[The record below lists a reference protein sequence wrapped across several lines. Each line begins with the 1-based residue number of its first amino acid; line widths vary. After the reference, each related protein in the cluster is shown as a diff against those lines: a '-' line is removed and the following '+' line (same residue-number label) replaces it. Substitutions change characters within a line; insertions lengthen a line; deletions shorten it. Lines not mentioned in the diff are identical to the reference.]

1 MFWKLT
7 ALSAASPVESILD
20 KEDFTLEELL
30 DEEDII
36 QECRALN
43 SRLINFLRERAQV
56 EQLLRFIVEES
67 PEDADS
73 KRAFKFPFISSEVLT
88 CEIDVILKTLVEE
101 EELMDLLFSF
111 LEPNRSH
118 SVMLAGYF
126 SKVVICLM
134 LRKTVPLMNYVKAHQ
149 NVFQQLV
156 DLIGITSIMEVLV
169 RLVGADDHVY
179 PNHGDVM
186 QWLAD
191 SNLLEMIVDKLSPSN
206 SLEVHGNAAETLCT
220 IAQNAPSPLATKL
233 SSSSFVARIFGHAFG
248 DPQSKSSL
256 VHTLSVCISLL
267 SPRRSLV
274 SSPFMYSF
282 RGQQIFESPISVNP
296 ETIATMLPRLGD
308 FVALLNVTSDE
319 KVLPTSYGQLR
330 PPLGSQ
336 RLKIV
341 EFIAVLLKTRSE
353 ATGKV
358 LATSGAVR
366 RVLDLFFEYPYNNA
380 LHHQVESILVSCLES
395 KYEEMIDHLLRECD
409 LIGKILK
416 IEKQPILSGDN
427 QTPKWPA
434 AISTFLT
441 VSSVTGL
448 ISFAFMQPT
457 IPAAGKQAPRVG
469 NIGHISRISNKLVQL
484 STNSNSI
491 KTLLEEHNE
500 WGEWEAN
507 TLHDRNT
514 VENVYRWVCGRPTA
528 LHDRTRDSD
537 DDEVHDRD
545 YDLAGLAN
553 NLNQF
558 RYNMQENNG
567 AEEEHGSNDRD
578 EEDVYFDD
586 ESAEVVVSSLRLGD
600 EQANNLFANSN
611 WFTFQGDELGEN
623 TGAGGIPSEEAMEDV
638 SLDETSG
645 NGDEE
650 DCLITESKN
659 PFVATASTSE
669 AVSVDSIPGGI
680 EIDEDVVSDD
690 SSPERVERGDA
701 SSPTAQVKDPFPED
715 DVKMPDVRFPNGS
728 SSSEG
733 EISPRS
739 PPVPS
744 LFEKD
749 VEFVGVEP
757 EGTERAMDQ
766 ALKEGIV
773 GEAGPMKRSSTTASP
788 GKESSDENMQQ
799 EYNDTNYWKIDQE
812 VAVVE

>member
-156 DLIGITSIMEVLV
+156 DLIGITSIMEVLI

-179 PNHGDVM
+179 PNHVDVM

-267 SPRRSLV
+267 SPKRSLV

-296 ETIATMLPRLGD
+296 ETISTMLPRLGD

-319 KVLPTSYGQLR
+319 KVLPTTYGQLR
-330 PPLGSQ
+330 PPLGSH

-353 ATGKV
+353 ATGKE
-358 LATSGAVR
+358 LATSGAIR

-380 LHHQVESILVSCLES
+380 LHHQVESIIVSCLES
-395 KYEEMIDHLLRECD
+395 KNEEIIDHLLRECD

-416 IEKQPILSGDN
+416 IEKQPVLSGDN
-427 QTPKWPA
+427 
-434 AISTFLT
+434 
-441 VSSVTGL
+441 
-448 ISFAFMQPT
+448 QPT

-484 STNSNSI
+484 STNSNPI

-507 TLHDRNT
+507 TLHDRNA

-578 EEDVYFDD
+578 EEDVYFED

-638 SLDETSG
+638 SLNETSG

-650 DCLITESKN
+650 EDSLIAESKN
-659 PFVATASTSE
+659 PFLATASTSE
-669 AVSVDSIPGGI
+669 AVSVDGIHGDI
-680 EIDEDVVSDD
+680 EIDEDVVSDE
-690 SSPERVERGDA
+690 SSPERVA
-701 SSPTAQVKDPFPED
+701 SSPAAQVKDPFPED
-715 DVKMPDVRFPNGS
+715 DVKMPDVRIPNGS

-812 VAVVE
+812 VTVVE

>member
-67 PEDADS
+67 PEDVDS

-88 CEIDVILKTLVEE
+88 CEIDVILKTLVDE
-101 EELMDLLFSF
+101 EELMNLLFSF

-156 DLIGITSIMEVLV
+156 DLIGITSIMEVLI

-179 PNHGDVM
+179 PNHLDVM

-206 SLEVHGNAAETLCT
+206 SLEVHANAAETLCT

-233 SSSSFVARIFGHAFG
+233 SSSSFVARIFGHAFE

-267 SPRRSLV
+267 SPRRSVV

-319 KVLPTSYGQLR
+319 KILPTTYGQLR
-330 PPLGSQ
+330 PPLGSH

-353 ATGKV
+353 ATGKE
-358 LATSGAVR
+358 LASSGAIR
-366 RVLDLFFEYPYNNA
+366 RVLDLFFEFPYNNA
-380 LHHQVESILVSCLES
+380 LHHQVESIIVSCLES
-395 KYEEMIDHLLRECD
+395 KNDVIVDHLLRECD

-416 IEKQPILSGDN
+416 TEKQTILSGD
-427 QTPKWPA
+427 K
-434 AISTFLT
+434 
-441 VSSVTGL
+441 
-448 ISFAFMQPT
+448 QPT
-457 IPAAGKQAPRVG
+457 FAAAGKQAPRVG
-469 NIGHISRISNKLVQL
+469 NVGHITRISNKLVQL
-484 STNSNSI
+484 SNNSNQI
-491 KTLLEEHNE
+491 KTLLEENGE
-500 WGEWEAN
+500 WSEWEAN
-507 TLHDRNT
+507 TLHDRNAL
-514 VENVYRWVCGRPTA
+514 ENVYRWVCGRPTA

-545 YDLAGLAN
+545 YDLVGLE
-553 NLNQF
+553 NQF

-567 AEEEHGSNDRD
+567 VAEEHGSNDRD

-586 ESAEVVVSSLRLGD
+586 ETAEVVISSLRLGD
-600 EQANNLFANSN
+600 EQTNNLFTNSN

-623 TGAGGIPSEEAMEDV
+623 TGTGAIPSEEAMEDV
-638 SLDETSG
+638 SLNETSG
-645 NGDEE
+645 GGDEEDEDE

-659 PFVATASTSE
+659 PFIVSAAATASTSE
-669 AVSVDSIPGGI
+669 AVSVDTDI
-680 EIDEDVVSDD
+680 EIDEDVGSDEL
-690 SSPERVERGDA
+690 SSGWVERGD
-701 SSPTAQVKDPFPED
+701 SSSTATPVTTDPFLED
-715 DVKMPDVRFPNGS
+715 DVKMPDVRIPNGS

-733 EISPRS
+733 EISPKS

-744 LFEKD
+744 LFGKD

-773 GEAGPMKRSSTTASP
+773 GEAGPMKRNPATASP
-788 GKESSDENMQQ
+788 GKESSDDNMQ
-799 EYNDTNYWKIDQE
+799 EYNDTNYWKVDQE
-812 VAVVE
+812 VTVVE

>member
-1 MFWKLT
+1 
-7 ALSAASPVESILD
+7 
-20 KEDFTLEELL
+20 
-30 DEEDII
+30 
-36 QECRALN
+36 
-43 SRLINFLRERAQV
+43 
-56 EQLLRFIVEES
+56 
-67 PEDADS
+67 
-73 KRAFKFPFISSEVLT
+73 
-88 CEIDVILKTLVEE
+88 
-101 EELMDLLFSF
+101 
-111 LEPNRSH
+111 
-118 SVMLAGYF
+118 
-126 SKVVICLM
+126 
-134 LRKTVPLMNYVKAHQ
+134 
-149 NVFQQLV
+149 
-156 DLIGITSIMEVLV
+156 MEVLI

-179 PNHGDVM
+179 PNHVDVM

-248 DPQSKSSL
+248 DPPSKSSL

-319 KVLPTSYGQLR
+319 KVLPTTYGQLR
-330 PPLGSQ
+330 PPLGSH

-358 LATSGAVR
+358 LATSGAIR

-380 LHHQVESILVSCLES
+380 LHHQVESIIVSCLES
-395 KYEEMIDHLLRECD
+395 KNEEMIDHLLRECD
-409 LIGKILK
+409 LIEKILK

-427 QTPKWPA
+427 
-434 AISTFLT
+434 
-441 VSSVTGL
+441 
-448 ISFAFMQPT
+448 QPT

-484 STNSNSI
+484 STNSNPI
-491 KTLLEEHNE
+491 KTLL
-500 WGEWEAN
+500 
-507 TLHDRNT
+507 
-514 VENVYRWVCGRPTA
+514 
-528 LHDRTRDSD
+528 
-537 DDEVHDRD
+537 
-545 YDLAGLAN
+545 
-553 NLNQF
+553 
-558 RYNMQENNG
+558 
-567 AEEEHGSNDRD
+567 EEHGSNDRD

-623 TGAGGIPSEEAMEDV
+623 TRAGGIPSEEAMEDV

-645 NGDEE
+645 NGDEEE

-680 EIDEDVVSDD
+680 EIDEDVVSDE

-715 DVKMPDVRFPNGS
+715 DVKMPDVRVSNGS

-749 VEFVGVEP
+749 IEFVGVEP

-799 EYNDTNYWKIDQE
+799 EYNDTNYWKVDQE